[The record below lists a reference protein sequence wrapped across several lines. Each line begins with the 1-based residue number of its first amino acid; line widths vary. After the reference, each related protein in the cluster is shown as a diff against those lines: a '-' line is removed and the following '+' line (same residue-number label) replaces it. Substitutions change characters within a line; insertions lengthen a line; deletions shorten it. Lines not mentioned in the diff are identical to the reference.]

1 MEKRFHEVLGPLL
14 EGWTVTK
21 VELGTGRE
29 GDPAKITA
37 TRGAQN
43 LSFEIFGGIY
53 GPVVTNVQRGKA
65 LAYTDVGQMFTSI
78 TDHILEL
85 GDDSENPDYLDTL
98 EDPFTRRLGF
108 KSKVTGQDWWVGLT
122 AIKESSHAQKF
133 ATGDSR
139 RALAL
144 ELSLGCG
151 VK

>member
-1 MEKRFHEVLGPLL
+1 MDKRFHEVLGPML

-21 VELGTGRE
+21 VEPGTVDE

-43 LSFEIFGGIY
+43 LSFEVFGGVY
-53 GPVVTNVQRGKA
+53 GPVVTNVQRGKT
-65 LAYTDVGQMFTSI
+65 LAYTDVGQMFESI
-78 TDHILEL
+78 TEYVLRQPYEETPDH
-85 GDDSENPDYLDTL
+85 LDAI
-98 EDPFTRRLGF
+98 EDPFTRLLGF
-108 KSKVTGQDWWVGLT
+108 RAKMADREWWVGLV
-122 AIKESSHAQKF
+122 AIKESPHARKF
-133 ATGDSR
+133 ATEDSR